1 MIFSTRSMK
10 ESVRHM
16 AVANREVEQQ
26 EQNPTEIGCVSIEQ
40 NQIFLLLLA
49 MDQQMS
55 NKANDRNQ
63 KLDRSLYYGREDE

>member
-40 NQIFLLLLA
+40 NQIFLLLLT